1 MKSAANFVSYIF
13 HPLLMPTY
21 VFIYIACINPYLLSG
36 WNSPQMKIAI
46 SQVFINSFIFPVIT
60 VLLMKSLG
68 FINNLELKTRE
79 ERFIPFVAT
88 MIFYVWS
95 YFVFKRSD
103 LNEIFSDILLAG
115 LISIILAFMLTIFFK
130 KVSLHTI
137 GAGLA
142 FALILQTVPVAYIN
156 ATPILLFAVLAG
168 GLIGTSRLILQAHT
182 TREVYYGYAIG
193 ILCMN
198 FTLFL

>member
-1 MKSAANFVSYIF
+1 MKPIANVVSYIF

-21 VFIYIACINPYLLSG
+21 VFVYIAYINPYLLSG

-46 SQVFINSFIFPVIT
+46 SQVFINSFIFPVVT
-60 VLLMKSLG
+60 VLLMKGLG
-68 FINNLELKTRE
+68 FVNNFELKTRE
-79 ERFIPFVAT
+79 ERFVPFIAT

-103 LNEIFSDILLAG
+103 INEIFSDVLLAG
-115 LISIILAFMLTIFFK
+115 LISIILAFMLTIFFR

-142 FALILQTVPVAYIN
+142 IALILQTIPIAYIN
-156 ATPILLFAVLAG
+156 ATPILLFAIIAG
-168 GLIGTSRLILQAHT
+168 GLIGTARLILQAHT

-198 FTLFL
+198 FALLL

>member
-1 MKSAANFVSYIF
+1 MKTVANFVSYIF

-21 VFIYIACINPYLLSG
+21 VFIYIAIINPYLLSG
-36 WNSPQMKIAI
+36 WNSAPMKIAI

-60 VLLMKSLG
+60 VLLMKGLG
-68 FINNLELKTRE
+68 FVNNLELKTRE
-79 ERFIPFVAT
+79 ERFVPFIAT

-103 LNEIFSDILLAG
+103 LNEIFSDVLLAG
-115 LISIILAFMLTIFFK
+115 LLGIILAFLLTIFFK
-130 KVSLHTI
+130 KISLHTI

-142 FALILQTVPVAYIN
+142 FALILQTVPLAYIN
-156 ATPILLFAVLAG
+156 AIPILLIAVIIAG
-168 GLIGTSRLILQAHT
+168 TIGTARLILNAHT
-182 TREVYYGYAIG
+182 NREVYYGYAIG

-198 FTLFL
+198 FALFL

>member
-1 MKSAANFVSYIF
+1 MKTTANLVSYIF

-21 VFIYIACINPYLLSG
+21 IFIYISFVNPYLLSG
-36 WNSPQMKIAI
+36 WNSPQMKIAL
-46 SQVFINSFIFPVIT
+46 SQVFINSFLFPVIT

-68 FINNLELKTRE
+68 FVNNLQLKTPE
-79 ERFIPFVAT
+79 ERFVPFIAT

-103 LNEIFSDILLAG
+103 LNEIFSDVLLAG
-115 LISIILAFMLTIFFK
+115 LIGIILAFLGAIFFK
-130 KVSLHTI
+130 KISLHTI

-142 FALILQTVPVAYIN
+142 IALILQTVPIAYVN
-156 ATPILLFAVLAG
+156 ATPILLVGILLA
-168 GLIGTSRLILQAHT
+168 GLIGTSRLILNAHT
-182 TREVYYGYAIG
+182 NREIYYGYAIG

-198 FTLFL
+198 LALFL